1 MQFCTTCN
9 CHLKPFENLIEIGG
23 KIEKHLWWRC
33 SHPACTF
40 RQKGGEKETLVFVR
54 HYGNTITSKYHTE
67 YEKEFYGYL
76 TERHGNFH
84 DFMALYP
91 TVNPDFPIQCPITED
106 GGCGFTFM
114 PKVDGLDIPPPEN
127 FNMLKSLILRMDEK
141 STKMPIRYACLL
153 CRNIWDPEHLQPD
166 NLPPSSPSSPPPS
179 PDSNWA
185 LPSRTLHHPSRDIAH
200 PIPHLGGAAAHTETL
215 PLQATRRQAPP
226 MERLARGYH
235 IHFGKDG
242 NAVVIPPRGRL
253 PGIKSIA
260 EIAENKMESFLQ
272 TMSSNDDNDDD
283 HDDDDDDDDDDDA
296 VDYSWCS
303 EASDDN

>member
-54 HYGNTITSKYHTE
+54 HYGNTITSKYNTE
-67 YEKEFYGYL
+67 YEKEFCGYL

-153 CRNIWDPEHLQPD
+153 CRNIWDPEDLQPD
-166 NLPPSSPSSPPPS
+166 SQ
-179 PDSNWA
+179 
-185 LPSRTLHHPSRDIAH
+185 IATILTFFTTT
-200 PIPHLGGAAAHTETL
+200 IP
-215 PLQATRRQAPP
+215 
-226 MERLARGYH
+226 
-235 IHFGKDG
+235 
-242 NAVVIPPRGRL
+242 
-253 PGIKSIA
+253 
-260 EIAENKMESFLQ
+260 
-272 TMSSNDDNDDD
+272 
-283 HDDDDDDDDDDDA
+283 
-296 VDYSWCS
+296 
-303 EASDDN
+303 

>member
-54 HYGNTITSKYHTE
+54 HYGNTITSKYNTE

-127 FNMLKSLILRMDEK
+127 FNMLKFLILRMDEK
-141 STKMPIRYACLL
+141 STKCPFDMHAYYVVTFGTLSICSLTTCHHR
-153 CRNIWDPEHLQPD
+153 HL
-166 NLPPSSPSSPPPS
+166 
-179 PDSNWA
+179 
-185 LPSRTLHHPSRDIAH
+185 LHHHHPLIAIGRFPQEHFITLQETSLIRFPTLEERQRIRKLFHCKRLVAKLRLWRGWLVAIIFTLAKMAMPS
-200 PIPHLGGAAAHTETL
+200 LYLLE
-215 PLQATRRQAPP
+215 
-226 MERLARGYH
+226 
-235 IHFGKDG
+235 
-242 NAVVIPPRGRL
+242 
-253 PGIKSIA
+253 
-260 EIAENKMESFLQ
+260 
-272 TMSSNDDNDDD
+272 
-283 HDDDDDDDDDDDA
+283 
-296 VDYSWCS
+296 VDYQG
-303 EASDDN
+303 